1 MLRFNG
7 CSCSDLVSCHG
18 VAKLRNW
25 GQKSLQTSF
34 GIPLSP
40 QTRYKM
46 KAVVI
51 GDSSISSVSV
61 KYGLSMV
68 LRHAGIYLYWL
79 LAKSGACARELAD
92 IWQGAPPCDLGLTI
106 TNCNDIFQD
115 FSMPPHL
122 SEDIKHLVE
131 SAHRKTQVHA
141 VFFVNDAGFY
151 PKLRPDVYPGLVQQT
166 KNLFRH
172 HGGEVHDGSEFLDL
186 SGQWSQIRR

>member
-1 MLRFNG
+1 MDAEIQWMFLFGPRVMPG
-7 CSCSDLVSCHG
+7 SGTARRD
-18 VAKLRNW
+18 W

-34 GIPLSP
+34 GIPLAP

-68 LRHAGIYLYWL
+68 LRDAGIYLCWL
-79 LAKSGACARELAD
+79 LAKSCACARDLAD
-92 IWQGAPPCDLGLTI
+92 IRDSAPPCDLGLTI

-122 SEDIKHLVE
+122 SENVKNLVE

-141 VFFVNDAGFY
+141 VFFVSDAGFFSEVEARC
-151 PKLRPDVYPGLVQQT
+151 LSWFGAANARP
-166 KNLFRH
+166 F
-172 HGGEVHDGSEFLDL
+172 
-186 SGQWSQIRR
+186 